1 MKLNLKRVS
10 SIVAAGALALTGI
23 IGVSA
28 PAANA
33 AVVADSTTIRLVSP
47 VLNNTNS
54 FDGQADADLWVSNQ
68 WFGAGMTYRTTWAP
82 VSSTVNLTYHVTD
95 TKSGLALVNKEVT
108 LRIGKA
114 YAGSTA
120 IIQVGNKET
129 ATEDFGGLDYG
140 ANGGAGDPFGRAAAK
155 DQLNVT
161 ANTDLNGNVTFTL
174 KHIMRDSGVL
184 KTVLPEPQPSDFGAK
199 GAALKATDSAALYT
213 QIYPQVDGQ
222 GTDATDMTEIHY
234 YQPNNAPSGD
244 KPAKASVRLTTPTLS
259 DSNSIDRPDLVADF
273 TVAHD
278 YYPVGFGFRQAY
290 LPVGA
295 KVNLVYHVADDSGAA
310 IQGAAFKL
318 HVNKAYSKSNA
329 KVTNGTV
336 ATDSTVDDSLGNDQA
351 IWESLTDAFGNVS
364 FDMTNTD
371 TAGEG
376 AIQTVGSAVPNSTN
390 GGVYS
395 QIYPE
400 VATVDLADM
409 TEFHFFKLAPVVAP
423 VKVTIAASGRTI
435 KVTLTNAK
443 SKKAVISIT
452 GLKASTKT
460 PTKATATVYSFK
472 VSKAGTKVVT
482 VVVDGKTTKKSLK
495 IK

>member
-10 SIVAAGALALTGI
+10 SIVAASALALTGMVGI
-23 IGVSA
+23 SA

-33 AVVADSTTIRLVSP
+33 AVAASTTIRLVSP

-54 FDGQADADLWVSNQ
+54 FDGQADADLWVSNE
-68 WFGAGMTYRTTWAP
+68 WFAEGMTYRNTWAP

-95 TKSGLALVNKEVT
+95 SVSGLALVNKEVK

-155 DQLNVT
+155 DQLNVM

-174 KHIMRDSGVL
+174 KHVMRDTGVL
-184 KTVLPEPQPSDFGAK
+184 KTILPEPQPTDFGAK
-199 GAALKATDSAALYT
+199 GAALKLENSAALYT
-213 QIYPQVDGQ
+213 QIYPEVDGQ
-222 GTDATDMTEIHY
+222 GTDKTDMTEIHY
-234 YQPNNAPSGD
+234 YAPTNAPSGD

-259 DSNSIDRPDLVADF
+259 DSNSINRTDLVNEF
-273 TVAHD
+273 TVANQ

-290 LPVGA
+290 LPIGA
-295 KVNLVYHVADDSGAA
+295 TVNLVYHVADDAGAA

-329 KVTNGTV
+329 KVTNGTT
-336 ATDSTVDDSLGNDQA
+336 ATDPSIDNAGGNDQA

-364 FDMTNTD
+364 FNMTNTD

-376 AIQTVGSAVPNSTN
+376 AIQTVGTSVPGAAN

-400 VATVDLADM
+400 VATVDQADM
-409 TEFHFFKLAPVVAP
+409 TEFHFFKLAPVSAA
-423 VKVTIAASGRTI
+423 VKVSITASGRTI

-443 SKKAVISIT
+443 SKKALIKIT
-452 GLKASTKT
+452 GLKNSTKT

-472 VSKAGTKVVT
+472 VSKGTKTVS
-482 VVVDGKTTKKSLK
+482 VVVNGKTTKKSLK